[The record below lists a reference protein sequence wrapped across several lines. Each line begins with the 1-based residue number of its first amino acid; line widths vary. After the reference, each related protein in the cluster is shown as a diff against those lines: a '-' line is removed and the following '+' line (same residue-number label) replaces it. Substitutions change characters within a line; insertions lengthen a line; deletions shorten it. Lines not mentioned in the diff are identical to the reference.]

1 MKSSTALLI
10 NKCNTLASSKFLLC
24 KRYINDLLR
33 LVAFDKEI
41 FAIAQD
47 CIKSFNY
54 ETEFDSSIVII
65 NNREALQLPKN
76 NKRIIALTLNILH
89 GFDKDSSTICPFLE
103 RFYASSSPNASF
115 ELFVKDVIIP
125 FREAMVSLLEDGYEE
140 EVEELVDETANV
152 VKTVPDGALH
162 SIDNI
167 VRNIHAKLAN
177 IADIDPQLR
186 ADYDA
191 IADGFYYTMTTR
203 DVRLIRPAFLGF
215 KYSLGDYK
223 PIAREVKDAEA
234 ALKLFLII

>member
-10 NKCNTLASSKFLLC
+10 NKCNSLASSKFLLC

-47 CIKSFNY
+47 CIKSYNY
-54 ETEFDSSIVII
+54 SEEFDSSVVII
-65 NNREALQLPKN
+65 NNRETLQLPKN
-76 NKRIIALTLNILH
+76 RKRIVALVLNILRD
-89 GFDKDSSTICPFLE
+89 FDKDSSTICPFLE

-115 ELFVKDVIIP
+115 ELFVNDLIIP
-125 FREAMVSLLEDGYEE
+125 FREAIISLLEDD
-140 EVEELVDETANV
+140 VEEFAEEPVDETANV
-152 VKTVPDGALH
+152 VETVPEGALH

-167 VRNIHAKLAN
+167 VRNIHTRLAN

-203 DVRLIRPAFLGF
+203 DVRLIRPMFLGF
-215 KYSLGDYK
+215 KYSLSDYK
-223 PIAREVKDAEA
+223 PISRDVKDAEA